1 MRAGLPQPSPAFPS
15 RKGDWMRH
23 PRALGLPVGIVCS
36 MALACAG
43 TKPRQGNG
51 TADDGGIIGSEGGGI
66 TPIDR
71 GAPTMPRACGNGER
85 TADEAC
91 DDSNKT
97 DGDGCSA
104 DCKVVEPGFSC
115 VPAGMP

>member
-1 MRAGLPQPSPAFPS
+1 MRY
-15 RKGDWMRH
+15 
-23 PRALGLPVGIVCS
+23 PRALGLALVIGCS
-36 MALACAG
+36 VALACAG

-51 TADDGGIIGSEGGGI
+51 TADDGGIIVIGNDGGGI

-91 DDSNKT
+91 DDNNKV

-104 DCKVVEPGFSC
+104 DCKIVEPGFSC
-115 VPAGMP
+115 VPAGKPCHRVARCGDGVVV